1 MENLR
6 VLKSTKVKVDPPQRN
21 TVYGVG
27 VRRLK
32 KDSQS
37 FIEQGKGSC
46 EEPVRQTTFV
56 LLGESLAEKYWQG

>member
-32 KDSQS
+32 DSQS
-37 FIEQGKGSC
+37 FLEQGKGSC
-46 EEPVRQTTFV
+46 EEPARQTTFV